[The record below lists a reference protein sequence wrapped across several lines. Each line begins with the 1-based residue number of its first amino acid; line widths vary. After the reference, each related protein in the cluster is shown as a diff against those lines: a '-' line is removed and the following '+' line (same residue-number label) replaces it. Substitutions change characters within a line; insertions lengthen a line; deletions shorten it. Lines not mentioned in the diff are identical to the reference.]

1 MSQPRTLTV
10 IEASLKDFLE
20 YDNQL
25 PKYRPKFLD
34 FFALLVCH
42 SHRSGIAL
50 SEKRA
55 SEALNFFFF

>member
-34 FFALLVCH
+34 FFALLDVTAT
-42 SHRSGIAL
+42 GQEFL
-50 SEKRA
+50 SENRA